1 MLLNA
6 GVPDGTN
13 FATVPGGMT
22 EEAVA
27 VQPDGKIVVA
37 GYTNASQIDVARYS
51 ATGSLDTAFGTNGVA
66 LLPVPTGNGQGV
78 ERVVI
83 QPDGKILVARDS
95 DLARFTS
102 SGTPDSSFGT
112 GGLVTLSSI
121 DRDLALQPDGKI
133 VVLAGLTSE
142 VLERFNSDGSVD
154 RSFGSGGQVMLNP
167 NQVEVAVALQN
178 DGRIIVAGSQLDR
191 FNPDGT
197 IDSSFGTGDQVTP
210 SVAAEAVT
218 VQRNGQIVVAG
229 VGQGFAIYLERFD
242 TNGSAD
248 VTFGRDGVALIDAP
262 NVPTVRSVLI
272 QVDGKI
278 IVDADYVDNGLTQPF
293 NNSVLARCNPVGTL
307 DSTFG
312 SVAPGITVNSGLAGA
327 SGEAIALQGDGKI
340 VAVGTA
346 TGASQ
351 SGPEIIRYTAD
362 SPISDPNQRFLTQVY
377 LDLLQR
383 PVDPSG
389 LAAWSSALAAGTT
402 RTQVV
407 ADIENSL
414 EYHILEVQYL
424 YGLLLN
430 RQADSAGLTAW
441 MSFLNQGGTYEQLE
455 ARFLGSNEYFTQHG
469 GSTNA
474 GFLQRVY
481 DDVLQRPIDPSGASA
496 WAQVLANGG
505 ARDAVAA
512 DILASAESNTDEVQA
527 LYQWLLRRGADGSGL
542 NTFTT
547 DLQNGAPYEAI
558 IATLAG
564 SAEYFGL
571 Y

>member
-1 MLLNA
+1 
-6 GVPDGTN
+6 
-13 FATVPGGMT
+13 MT

-37 GYTNASQIDVARYS
+37 GYTTASQIDVARYS
-51 ATGSLDTAFGTNGVA
+51 ANGSLDTTFGTNGVA
-66 LLPVPTGNGQGV
+66 LLPVPTGSGQGV
-78 ERVVI
+78 DRVLI
-83 QPDGKILVARDS
+83 QPDGKILVARDN

-112 GGLVTLSSI
+112 GGLVTLSSV

-133 VVLAGLTSE
+133 VVLVGLTSE

-167 NQVEVAVALQN
+167 NQAEVVVALQT

-197 IDSSFGTGDQVTP
+197 IDSSFGTNGQVTL
-210 SVAAEAVT
+210 SVPAEAVA
-218 VQRNGQIVVAG
+218 VQPDGRIVVAG
-229 VGQGFAIYLERFD
+229 SEQGFAMSLGRFD
-242 TNGSAD
+242 TNGSVDA
-248 VTFGRDGVALIDAP
+248 TFGSDGVAVIYTP
-262 NVPTVRSVLI
+262 NVPHEGGGVRKVLI

-278 IVDADYVDNGLTQPF
+278 VVDTDYIDTALTQPF
-293 NNSVLARCNPVGTL
+293 NNSLLVRCNPNGTL

-312 SVAPGITVNSGLAGA
+312 SVAPGVTVNNGLAGA
-327 SGEAIALQGDGKI
+327 SGGAIAMQSDGKI

-351 SGPEIIRYTAD
+351 SGPMMIRYTAD

-389 LAAWSSALAAGTT
+389 LASWSSALAAGTT

-407 ADIENSL
+407 ADIENSQ
-414 EYHILEVQYL
+414 EYRTLEVQYL
-424 YGLLLN
+424 YGFLLN
-430 RQADSAGLTAW
+430 RSADSAGMAGW
-441 MSFLNQGGTYEQLE
+441 VSFLNQGGTYEQLE
-455 ARFLGSNEYFTQHG
+455 AIFLGSNEYFAQRS

-474 GFLQRVY
+474 GFLQRMY
-481 DDVLQRPIDPSGASA
+481 DDLLQRPIDPSGASA
-496 WAQVLANGG
+496 WGQMLANGG
-505 ARDAVAA
+505 ARGAVAA
-512 DILASAESNTDEVQA
+512 DILGSAESNADEVQA
-527 LYQWLLRRGADGSGL
+527 LYHWTLRRGADGSGL

-547 DLQNGAPYEAI
+547 DLQNGASYEAI
-558 IATLAG
+558 MATLAG

-571 Y
+571 F